1 MTITVRHMEGFHD
14 DRVPSGVEGWTENPT
29 YAILSTQSHGRNV
42 PGCLR
47 VTSTASTSNNFG
59 AAQLGVSG
67 WADQGTRLIVQF
79 GFRPVSL
86 LNQQGYSGSY
96 TTQWSG
102 FFNLMGSTDT
112 INGSSADTISLIC
125 DNGACILAQGRGTAA
140 EGTAGT
146 LSTQTDLFSLAQWSF
161 IEMNVLPGLEGAG
174 RVSVRINGRLVFD
187 EVATSVDPDYVRLYW
202 PYSLWTSTM
211 HNEFD
216 DLVIATSDQATV
228 EWLGDCTVASLPVAG
243 MGSETDG
250 YTPGSDVSP
259 RFETVRESDS
269 GYNVLPAVADR
280 QSFTVDTST
289 LPADTNGVVGV
300 QARFTAGNPV
310 GGGHTVKPLL
320 KLGGA
325 EVVGTARALPGD
337 PSSVAGDVHE
347 TKPGG
352 GVFTQ
357 ADLSTLEIGVEIA

>member
-1 MTITVRHMEGFHD
+1 MTVTVRHMEGFHD

-47 VTSTASTSNNFG
+47 VTSTADTSSNYG
-59 AAQLGVSG
+59 AAQLGING

-112 INGSSADTISLIC
+112 INGSSTDTISLIC

-161 IEMNVLPGLEGAG
+161 IEMNVLPGLGGAG

-187 EVATSVDPDYVRLYW
+187 EVAMSVDPDYVRLYW
-202 PYSLWTSTM
+202 PYSLWSSTM

-228 EWLGDCTVASLPVAG
+228 EWLGDCTVAALDVSG
-243 MGSETDG
+243 DGSETDG
-250 YTPGSDVSP
+250 HALGSDGGPMPGAVQAGDP
-259 RFETVRESDS
+259 RYSI
-269 GYNVLPAVADR
+269 LPSVGDR
-280 QSFTVDTST
+280 QSFTVDSSG
-289 LPADTNGVVGV
+289 LPVDLNSVVAV
-300 QARFTAGNPV
+300 QARFAAGNPV
-310 GGGHTVKPLL
+310 GGGRTVKPLL

-325 EVVGTARALPGD
+325 ELVDTARALPAD
-337 PSSVAGDVHE
+337 PTYVAGDVHE

-352 GVFTQ
+352 GSFTV
-357 ADLSTLEIGVEIA
+357 ADLASLEIGVEIA